1 MNIKQALEYGIEQL
15 NKNNIES
22 PNLKTRMLLAN
33 ILNKNKEYLLI
44 HDTEE
49 LNISNINKYKENI
62 QKLVNGTP
70 IQYIINKQEFMG
82 LEFYVDKNV
91 LIPQPDT
98 EILVEEV
105 INICKEQN
113 ANKKIKILDLC
124 TGSGAIGISIANNIK
139 NCEMTLSDISYDA
152 LEIAQKNS
160 VIVEDI
166 GEDIGDSQKS
176 NIRTIQ
182 SDLFEK
188 IEEKFDII
196 VSNPPYIETKTIQ
209 TLDKEVQME
218 PKLALDGGEDGLDLY
233 RRIIKE
239 AYKYL
244 NNNGTLALEIGY
256 NQKDKVINLI
266 KASNM
271 YKGIYS
277 KKDLSNNDR
286 IVVCKKRSN

>member
-1 MNIKQALEYGIEQL
+1 MNIKQALEYGIELL

-49 LNISNINKYKENI
+49 LNISNINKYKEDI
-62 QKLVNGTP
+62 QKLANGTP

-124 TGSGAIGISIANNIK
+124 TGSGAIGVSIANNIK
-139 NCEMTLSDISYDA
+139 NCEMTLLDISYDA
-152 LEIAQKNS
+152 LKIAQRNS
-160 VIVEDI
+160 VIVET
-166 GEDIGDSQKS
+166 IGDSQKS
-176 NIRTIQ
+176 NIKTIQ

-218 PKLALDGGEDGLDLY
+218 PKLALDGGEDGLELY

-271 YKGIYS
+271 YKDIYS

>member
-1 MNIKQALEYGIEQL
+1 MNIKQALEYGIELL

-188 IEEKFDII
+188 IEGKFDII

>member
-1 MNIKQALEYGIEQL
+1 MNIKQALEYGIELL

-49 LNISNINKYKENI
+49 LNISNINKYKEDI
-62 QKLVNGTP
+62 QKLANGTP

-166 GEDIGDSQKS
+166 GDSQKS

-188 IEEKFDII
+188 IEGKFDII

-218 PKLALDGGEDGLDLY
+218 PKLALDGGEDGLELY

-271 YKGIYS
+271 YKDIYS

>member
-1 MNIKQALEYGIEQL
+1 
-15 NKNNIES
+15 
-22 PNLKTRMLLAN
+22 
-33 ILNKNKEYLLI
+33 
-44 HDTEE
+44 
-49 LNISNINKYKENI
+49 
-62 QKLVNGTP
+62 
-70 IQYIINKQEFMG
+70 
-82 LEFYVDKNV
+82 
-91 LIPQPDT
+91 
-98 EILVEEV
+98 
-105 INICKEQN
+105 
-113 ANKKIKILDLC
+113 
-124 TGSGAIGISIANNIK
+124 
-139 NCEMTLSDISYDA
+139 MTLSDISYDA
-152 LEIAQKNS
+152 LKIAQRNS
-160 VIVEDI
+160 VIIE
-166 GEDIGDSQKS
+166 GFADSQKS

-188 IEEKFDII
+188 IEEKFDFI

-271 YKGIYS
+271 YKDITCFY
-277 KKDLSNNDR
+277 
-286 IVVCKKRSN
+286 

>member
-1 MNIKQALEYGIEQL
+1 
-15 NKNNIES
+15 
-22 PNLKTRMLLAN
+22 
-33 ILNKNKEYLLI
+33 
-44 HDTEE
+44 
-49 LNISNINKYKENI
+49 
-62 QKLVNGTP
+62 
-70 IQYIINKQEFMG
+70 
-82 LEFYVDKNV
+82 
-91 LIPQPDT
+91 
-98 EILVEEV
+98 
-105 INICKEQN
+105 
-113 ANKKIKILDLC
+113 
-124 TGSGAIGISIANNIK
+124 
-139 NCEMTLSDISYDA
+139 MTLSDISYDA
-152 LEIAQKNS
+152 LKIAQRNS
-160 VIVEDI
+160 VIIE
-166 GEDIGDSQKS
+166 GFADSQKS

-188 IEEKFDII
+188 IEEKFDFI

-233 RRIIKE
+233 RRIVKE

-271 YKGIYS
+271 YKDIYS

>member
-1 MNIKQALEYGIEQL
+1 
-15 NKNNIES
+15 
-22 PNLKTRMLLAN
+22 
-33 ILNKNKEYLLI
+33 
-44 HDTEE
+44 
-49 LNISNINKYKENI
+49 
-62 QKLVNGTP
+62 
-70 IQYIINKQEFMG
+70 
-82 LEFYVDKNV
+82 
-91 LIPQPDT
+91 
-98 EILVEEV
+98 
-105 INICKEQN
+105 
-113 ANKKIKILDLC
+113 
-124 TGSGAIGISIANNIK
+124 
-139 NCEMTLSDISYDA
+139 MTLSDISYDA
-152 LEIAQKNS
+152 LKIAQRNS
-160 VIVEDI
+160 VIIE
-166 GEDIGDSQKS
+166 GFADSQKS

-188 IEEKFDII
+188 IEEKFDFI
-196 VSNPPYIETKTIQ
+196 VSNTPYIETKTIQ

-271 YKGIYS
+271 YKDIYS

>member
-1 MNIKQALEYGIEQL
+1 MSIKQELINAIKILKE
-15 NKNNIES
+15 NNIEEPS
-22 PNLKTRMLLAN
+22 LKARMILAN
-33 ILNKNKEYLLI
+33 ILKQSNEYLLI
-44 HDTEE
+44 HEEEE
-49 LNISNINKYKENI
+49 LSLNDIKRYEEEIKKLASN
-62 QKLVNGTP
+62 VP

-82 LEFYVDKNV
+82 LNFYVDENV

-105 INICKEQN
+105 INMCRNINCSEPEKT
-113 ANKKIKILDLC
+113 IKVLDLC
-124 TGSGAIGISIANNIK
+124 TGSGSIGVSIAKNIK
-139 NCEMTLSDISYDA
+139 KCEITLSDISYDA

-160 VIVEDI
+160 AEVT
-166 GEDIGDSQKS
+166 GDTQNNK
-176 NIRTIQ
+176 IKIIQ

-218 PKLALDGGEDGLDLY
+218 PRIALDGGEDGLDLY

-244 NNNGTLALEIGY
+244 YNNGILALEIGY
-256 NQKDKVINLI
+256 NQKDRVINLL
-266 KASNM
+266 KESNM
-271 YKGIYS
+271 YKEIYS
-277 KKDLSNNDR
+277 KKDLSNIDR
-286 IVVCKKRSN
+286 IIVCRKRSN

>member
-49 LNISNINKYKENI
+49 LNISNINKYKEDI
-62 QKLVNGTP
+62 QKLANGTP

-152 LEIAQKNS
+152 LEIAQRNS
-160 VIVEDI
+160 VIVET
-166 GEDIGDSQKS
+166 IGDSQKS
-176 NIRTIQ
+176 NIKTIQ

-256 NQKDKVINLI
+256 NQEDKVINLI

>member
-1 MNIKQALEYGIEQL
+1 
-15 NKNNIES
+15 
-22 PNLKTRMLLAN
+22 
-33 ILNKNKEYLLI
+33 
-44 HDTEE
+44 
-49 LNISNINKYKENI
+49 
-62 QKLVNGTP
+62 
-70 IQYIINKQEFMG
+70 
-82 LEFYVDKNV
+82 
-91 LIPQPDT
+91 
-98 EILVEEV
+98 
-105 INICKEQN
+105 
-113 ANKKIKILDLC
+113 
-124 TGSGAIGISIANNIK
+124 
-139 NCEMTLSDISYDA
+139 MTLSDISYDA
-152 LEIAQKNS
+152 LKIAQRNS
-160 VIVEDI
+160 VIAEGFDN
-166 GEDIGDSQKS
+166 SQKS

-188 IEEKFDII
+188 IEEKFDFI

-233 RRIIKE
+233 RRIVKE

-271 YKGIYS
+271 YKDIYS